1 METLSCLSI
10 EKKEFDAY
18 IRKIVLKNFNQPAKN
33 IEYLGGGSF
42 GRAFKVTLE
51 DRTNFVLKAFL
62 LHDMHKKEAF
72 ELMTLGQSTKMK
84 YPKVIKIS
92 GDFVPLISYNLRKW
106 SVTFFSAASN
116 SGVLVLIFGVWISW
130 AR

>member
-18 IRKIVLKNFNQPAKN
+18 IRKIVLKNFNQPAKY

-84 YPKVIKIS
+84 YPKVIKILDRTDEIPFDCICMEFINGKCLLKS
-92 GDFVPLISYNLRKW
+92 
-106 SVTFFSAASN
+106 FSTLFLSKKKK
-116 SGVLVLIFGVWISW
+116 
-130 AR
+130 